1 MYKIL
6 IKYNTSSSTNNLWQ
20 FHGTTTSTSNAS
32 GSQST
37 FTEFETDDISALEE
51 EVRKLDMELGHTYI
65 KVIKEVDYDVLV
77 DVADENEGVQTP
89 GEDVEEGT
97 DSGATDSENTENEQT
112 E

>member
-6 IKYNTSSSTNNLWQ
+6 IKYTSSSSNELWK
-20 FHGTTTSTSNAS
+20 FHGTTTSTSTTT

-37 FTEFETDDISALEE
+37 FTEFETDDISVLEE
-51 EVRKLDMELGHTYI
+51 EVKKLDMELGHAYI

-77 DVADENEGVQTP
+77 DIPGENEA
-89 GEDVEEGT
+89 D
-97 DSGATDSENTENEQT
+97 AENTENSQT

>member
-20 FHGTTTSTSNAS
+20 FHGTTTSTSNVS

-37 FTEFETDDISALEE
+37 FTEFETDDISVLEE

-77 DVADENEGVQTP
+77 DVTDDENQDAQTP
-89 GEDVEEGT
+89 EEGN
-97 DSGATDSENTENEQT
+97 ENTENV
-112 E
+112 

>member
-37 FTEFETDDISALEE
+37 FTEFETDDISVLEE

-77 DVADENEGVQTP
+77 DVADDENQDAQAP
-89 GEDVEEGT
+89 EEGN
-97 DSGATDSENTENEQT
+97 ENTENL
-112 E
+112 

>member
-20 FHGTTTSTSNAS
+20 FHGTITSTSNAS

-37 FTEFETDDISALEE
+37 FTEFGTDDVSVLEE
-51 EVRKLDMELGHTYI
+51 EVKKLDMELGHAYI
-65 KVIKEVDYDVLV
+65 KIIKEIDYDVLV
-77 DVADENEGVQTP
+77 DVPNENDAD
-89 GEDVEEGT
+89 
-97 DSGATDSENTENEQT
+97 AENTENEQT

>member
-6 IKYNTSSSTNNLWQ
+6 IKYTSSSSNKLWN

-37 FTEFETDDISALEE
+37 FTEFETDDISVLEA
-51 EVRKLDMELGHTYI
+51 EVKKLDMELGHAYI
-65 KVIKEVDYDVLV
+65 KVIKEIDYDVLV
-77 DVADENEGVQTP
+77 DVTEENEGVKAS
-89 GEDVEEGT
+89 GEDVEEGA
-97 DSGATDSENTENEQT
+97 DSGVTDSENTENEQT

>member
-37 FTEFETDDISALEE
+37 FTEFETDDISVLEE

-77 DVADENEGVQTP
+77 DVTDDENQDAQTP
-89 GEDVEEGT
+89 EEGN
-97 DSGATDSENTENEQT
+97 ENTENV
-112 E
+112 